1 MRIAITSR
9 TNRHVG
15 GVEMYLGDLLPAL
28 TQLEH
33 EVAFLCETDL
43 PTHREALV
51 GNHSSIPQ
59 WSAASIGADGALNAL
74 RRWKPDLIFGHGIDN
89 VQLEAKTLQL
99 APSVFFVH
107 NYYGTCI
114 SGTKTFQSPLPTA
127 CSRRFGW
134 SCLLHYYPR
143 RCGGLN
149 PGTMVHLFQVQRE
162 RLALLS
168 QYHAV
173 VMQSQHMY
181 REYVKHGV
189 AVDRLHQL
197 DYLSPAPAQG
207 LPDTTAQES
216 LGFPIRIV
224 PTAETASTLQR
235 DAGVVTL
242 RLTFVGR
249 MDALKGGSLL
259 IEALPAVAVALKRPL
274 YVTFVGDGPSRAEWQ
289 RMADHVQTSVR
300 NVAIEFRGWLSKS
313 QVEAV
318 FEKTDLVVVPSI
330 WPEPLGLVGIE
341 AGRHGIPVAA
351 FAVGGVIE
359 WLLDGINGYLAS
371 GDPPTAPGLARA
383 IIECLREP
391 MLYGRLRKGALEVA
405 SRFSRANHCTQLLRV
420 FQSTLDRSCSNEV
433 HSCDLPVAD
442 S

>member
-1 MRIAITSR
+1 VRIAVTSW
-9 TNRHVG
+9 TNRYVG
-15 GVEMYLGDLLPAL
+15 GVETYLGDLLPAL
-28 TQLEH
+28 TELGHQ
-33 EVAFLCETDL
+33 VALLYETDL
-43 PTHREALV
+43 PTQAGSLV
-51 GNHSSIPQ
+51 RDHSSIPQ
-59 WSAASIGADGALNAL
+59 WSAAGIGADAALNAL
-74 RRWKPDLIFGHGIDN
+74 RHWKPDLIFGHGIHN
-89 VQLEAKTLQL
+89 VQLEARTLQL

-114 SGTKTFQSPLPTA
+114 SGTKTFKRPVATPCA
-127 CSRRFGW
+127 RRFGW

-173 VMQSQHMY
+173 VTHSQHMY

-197 DYLSPAPAQG
+197 DYLSAAPVQA
-207 LPDTTAQES
+207 LADTTAQEG
-216 LGFPIRIV
+216 LRFPIRIV
-224 PTAETASTLQR
+224 PTVETASKPHR
-235 DAGVVTL
+235 DAGGVTL

-259 IEALPAVAVALKRPL
+259 IEALPAVAATLKRPL
-274 YVTFVGDGPSRAEWQ
+274 YVRFVGDGPSRAEWQ
-289 RMADHVQTSVR
+289 RMADQVQASMR

-318 FEKTDLVVVPSI
+318 FDQTDLVVVPSI
-330 WPEPLGLVGIE
+330 WPEPLCFVGIE
-341 AGRHGIPVAA
+341 AARHGIPVAA
-351 FAVGGVIE
+351 FAVGGVSE
-359 WLLDGINGYLAS
+359 WLRDGINGYLAS
-371 GDPPTAPGLARA
+371 GDPPTASGLARA

-391 MLYGRLRKGALEVA
+391 MTYGRLRKGAFEVA
-405 SRFSRANHCTQLLRV
+405 SRCSRMNHYTQLLRV
-420 FQSTLDRSCSNEV
+420 FQSTLDRVCPNDG
-433 HSCDLPVAD
+433 HS
-442 S
+442 

>member
-15 GVEMYLGDLLPAL
+15 GVETYIGDLLPAL
-28 TQLEH
+28 TQLGH
-33 EVAFLCETDL
+33 EVAFLYETDL
-43 PTHREALV
+43 PTHREELV
-51 GNHSSIPQ
+51 GHHSSIPQ
-59 WSAASIGADGALNAL
+59 WSAASIGADAALNAL
-74 RRWKPDLIFGHGIDN
+74 RCWKPDLIFGHGIDN
-89 VQLEAKTLQL
+89 LQLEARTLHL

-114 SGTKTFQSPLPTA
+114 SGTKTFRRPVPTPCA
-127 CSRRFGW
+127 RRFGW
-134 SCLLHYYPR
+134 NCLLHYYPR

-149 PGTMVHLFQVQRE
+149 PGTMVHLFQAQRE

-173 VMQSQHMY
+173 VTHSRHMY

-189 AVDRLHQL
+189 ALDRLHQL
-197 DYLSPAPAQG
+197 DYLSAPAQG
-207 LPDTTAQES
+207 LSDTTAQGS
-216 LGFPIRIV
+216 LRFPIRIV
-224 PTAETASTLQR
+224 PTAEMASKPQR
-235 DAGVVTL
+235 GAGVVTL

-274 YVTFVGDGPSRAEWQ
+274 HVTFVGDGPSRAEWQ
-289 RMADHVQTSVR
+289 QTADHVQTSVR
-300 NVAIEFRGWLSKS
+300 NVAIEFRGWLNKS

-318 FEKTDLVVVPSI
+318 FAETDLVVMPSI

-351 FAVGGVIE
+351 FAVGGVSE

-371 GDPPTAPGLARA
+371 GDPPTARGLARA

-405 SRFSRANHCTQLLRV
+405 NRRSQANHCAQLLRV
-420 FQSTLDRSCSNEV
+420 FQSTLDRSCPIEV
-433 HSCDLPVAD
+433 HSSNLPVSD
-442 S
+442 N